1 MKRFI
6 ESPENKT
13 YDLLVIGGGISGAA
27 VAYDAASRGFSVALV
42 EKKDF
47 GCATS
52 AATSKLIHGGFRY
65 IANAQFGVV
74 RESLRERRILANI
87 APNLGTPR
95 EVFVPCYDRGV
106 TRHTWLI
113 RLGMVL
119 YDLLSWDKGRT
130 WDPDRRIGF
139 HRALSAR
146 EAGDLEPALLH
157 RGLKRV
163 FAYSDCACLS
173 PERLTLAFIKSAV
186 KCGAVVANYCRVEG
200 FLRTGTD
207 RKRIAGVRVRD
218 LINDREVELAAL
230 LTVNCTGPWADSIL
244 GLAAPAT
251 AAPRIRRSEG
261 IHIITKKPAFGRL
274 IAMVTAG
281 GEGFVVIPWRGHTLI
296 GPTDRQYDGD
306 PDAYAV
312 TREKIRELLDTI
324 NEAMVGNERIK
335 FADVLHAYGG
345 LRPLVHVAGRSV
357 RDSSRKHVIYDNA
370 RDGCDGLLTVGGGK
384 YTTSRNLARCVMKQ
398 VCRKLR
404 VKEPRCVT
412 DKQFL
417 AGCEIPEMRKF
428 IENMQADASDFPA
441 DIVAG
446 LARTYG
452 TECGRVLDL
461 ARADASLREPLDADG
476 EIAAQAVFAIREE
489 LALTLSDILLRRTGL
504 GTLGHPGAA
513 TIARL
518 AELAAE
524 HLGWDEQRREKEIR
538 EVEAVYRLAD

>member
-1 MKRFI
+1 
-6 ESPENKT
+6 
-13 YDLLVIGGGISGAA
+13 
-27 VAYDAASRGFSVALV
+27 
-42 EKKDF
+42 
-47 GCATS
+47 
-52 AATSKLIHGGFRY
+52 
-65 IANAQFGVV
+65 
-74 RESLRERRILANI
+74 
-87 APNLGTPR
+87 
-95 EVFVPCYDRGV
+95 
-106 TRHTWLI
+106 
-113 RLGMVL
+113 
-119 YDLLSWDKGRT
+119 
-130 WDPDRRIGF
+130 
-139 HRALSAR
+139 
-146 EAGDLEPALLH
+146 
-157 RGLKRV
+157 
-163 FAYSDCACLS
+163 
-173 PERLTLAFIKSAV
+173 
-186 KCGAVVANYCRVEG
+186 
-200 FLRTGTD
+200 
-207 RKRIAGVRVRD
+207 
-218 LINDREVELAAL
+218 
-230 LTVNCTGPWADSIL
+230 
-244 GLAAPAT
+244 
-251 AAPRIRRSEG
+251 
-261 IHIITKKPAFGRL
+261 
-274 IAMVTAG
+274 MVTAG

-476 EIAAQAVFAIREE
+476 EIAAQAVFCDSRGIGADPVRHS
-489 LALTLSDILLRRTGL
+489 LAAHGSWHLGSSGCRDHRPSGGTGRGASGL
-504 GTLGHPGAA
+504 GRTTPGKGNPGSRSRLSPGRLTRASLGENGGKRDKTGIHAGLDETGAA
-513 TIARL
+513 
-518 AELAAE
+518 
-524 HLGWDEQRREKEIR
+524 
-538 EVEAVYRLAD
+538 